1 MKRLLITLMIMGLAC
16 TASQAQ
22 SILRRLERAAKSAA
36 ERTAERKVEE
46 KVEEGVSKAIDKAF
60 EETEE
65 EEKESKAESAGEKDK
80 DKHARS
86 SSRKAPENQD
96 LQYDDWDMD
105 EEDVAMMKRTGR
117 SGSYSRSGDSG
128 TASRNS
134 GTAQGRSSGTAPGQS
149 SGSAS
154 GQSSGSVSGDP
165 SRRASG
171 SASGQSSGSAS
182 GQESPQ
188 NRRATMEWA
197 KSDFVAGDEIFFEDN
212 LTGEKLGEFPSR
224 WDIIEGN
231 AEVVKIDGENA
242 IMFLDD
248 ARLVPFM
255 ENQQRFLPDVFTLE
269 FDFYLHPW
277 ENEFEETGAY
287 PYSDYMMYFFNDRNG
302 EWDIPEMEVLE
313 FTMDPKAKTIF
324 CYYHSG
330 SYDRRDA
337 SVDEVAFNYGGWSHF
352 ALSFNKRALKIYI
365 DGVRIINLPNMAVPQ
380 RLVLGQGWAVPN
392 TTYIRNIRLAKG
404 AVPLYDRM
412 MQDGKFI
419 SYGITFDTGKSV
431 IKPESAGELNRI
443 VQLLK
448 ENPSLRFSVEGHTDA
463 TGSAPANQK
472 LSEARAQAVVARL
485 VEMGIDGSRLSA
497 KGLGQNSPVADN
509 STDEG
514 RAKNRRVEFVKL

>member
-154 GQSSGSVSGDP
+154 GQ
-165 SRRASG
+165 
-171 SASGQSSGSAS
+171 
-182 GQESPQ
+182 ESPQ
-188 NRRATMEWA
+188 NRRATIEWA

-337 SVDEVAFNYGGWSHF
+337 SVDEVDFNYGGWSHF